1 MVAGALILDAKDVV
15 KSYGSNTILN
25 GISISAIEGEV
36 VSLLGPS
43 GSGKS
48 TFLRC
53 INNLETIDAGSIEVD
68 GEFVG
73 FKRVGDHLQEMR
85 EKELAIQRRRCGMV
99 FQNFNL
105 FGHRTALENI
115 TLAPIK
121 VTGVSK
127 RAAIAEANDLLSMVG
142 LAGKGDLYPGQLSG
156 GQQQRVA
163 IARALAMHPKL
174 MLFDEATSA
183 LDPELVGEVLAVI
196 RNLAETGMSMV
207 IVTHEMKFAREVS
220 NKVVFMSEGVIVES
234 GSPDHMFGS
243 ASDPRTANFLKGT
256 K

>member
-1 MVAGALILDAKDVV
+1 MVTGALILDAKDVV

-53 INNLETIDAGSIEVD
+53 INNLESIDAGSIEVD

-115 TLAPIK
+115 TLAPMK
-121 VTGVSK
+121 VTGLSK
-127 RAAIAEANDLLSMVG
+127 RAAVAEANDLLTMVG
-142 LAGKGDLYPGQLSG
+142 LTGKGDLYPGQLSG

-243 ASDPRTANFLKGT
+243 ANDPRTANFLKGT